1 MLEELDEEGELET
14 SVSEI
19 MNQLAASNESLE
31 GCLPISSLLSLA
43 IAIIDEASE
52 SSNDEAPTIL
62 TSNHLDEIGS
72 SYDPQFDDY
81 VNDPDGFE
89 SRLQEA
95 MAMSS
100 SPIISDEENE
110 NQEISNSIF
119 KMGKI
124 FSREEGRSIEL
135 LLRCHLHR
143 TIHQFQQV
151 VIH

>member
-1 MLEELDEEGELET
+1 MEELDEKELET

-43 IAIIDEASE
+43 IAIIDETSE

-81 VNDPDGFE
+81 VNVQMVLKVDCRSNG
-89 SRLQEA
+89 
-95 MAMSS
+95 
-100 SPIISDEENE
+100 NE
-110 NQEISNSIF
+110 QFSNY
-119 KMGKI
+119 
-124 FSREEGRSIEL
+124 
-135 LLRCHLHR
+135 
-143 TIHQFQQV
+143 
-151 VIH
+151 

>member
-1 MLEELDEEGELET
+1 
-14 SVSEI
+14 

-110 NQEISNSIF
+110 NQEISNSNF
-119 KMGKI
+119 QNGENFFTRRRKI
-124 FSREEGRSIEL
+124 N
-135 LLRCHLHR
+135 
-143 TIHQFQQV
+143 
-151 VIH
+151 